1 MGGNVNPQIM
11 RLRGLRRFALAITIL
26 NILGHTVLGFEQSH
40 AQTLIAL
47 LTAYT
52 VELLLEYVDARS
64 QHRRP
69 SFVGHGWTGFVDF
82 LLPAHIT
89 GLAVSMLLYAND
101 RLLPFVFAA
110 AAAICSKAMFRVRFK
125 TGSRHVFNPSNLGIA
140 VTLLLFPA
148 VGIAPPYMFTEGL
161 GPVGSIAI
169 ISVIIFSGSLLNASI
184 TKRMPLI
191 LSWVGGFF
199 LQALIRA
206 FFYGQ
211 LLSILNAITGVAFLL
226 FTFYMITDPGTT
238 PAKPRSQILFGLSVA
253 LGYGVLVM
261 FHVVFGMFF
270 SLAAVCLARYCYF
283 IYQTSR
289 KEAIKPI
296 PQPESI
302 PIPTVDVAYR

>member
-1 MGGNVNPQIM
+1 VSGNLNPQIM

-26 NILGHTVLGFEQSH
+26 NILGHTALGFEQSH

-47 LTAYT
+47 LTAYSI
-52 VELLLEYVDARS
+52 ELLLEYVEARS
-64 QHRRP
+64 QGRRP
-69 SFVGHGWTGFVDF
+69 CFVGKGWRNFVDF

-110 AAAICSKAMFRVRFK
+110 ALAICSKAMFRVRFK
-125 TGSRHVFNPSNLGIA
+125 TGSRHMFNPSNFGIA

-169 ISVIIFSGSLLNASI
+169 ISVIVISGSFLNATI
-184 TKRMPLI
+184 TKRMPLL
-191 LSWVGGFF
+191 LSWVGGFV

-206 FFYGQ
+206 FLHGQ
-211 LLSILNAITGVAFLL
+211 LLSILNATTGVAFLL

-238 PAKPRSQILFGLSVA
+238 PMKTRSQILFGLSVA
-253 LGYGVLVM
+253 LGYGALVM
-261 FHVVFGMFF
+261 LHIVFGMFF
-270 SLAAVCLARYCYF
+270 SLAAVCLVRYGYF
-283 IYQTSR
+283 LYQTSR
-289 KEAIKPI
+289 AQVTKPI

-302 PIPTVDVAYR
+302 ALPAVDVAYR